1 MVVVVAAGV
10 VVVVVAAGV
19 VVVVA
24 AGVVVVVGEVVVVGT
39 AVVVVVVVVVIDG
52 AAIVVVVG
60 WGTDG
65 CSAAQL
71 GSDDNAVVM
80 LTNKIGTTVI
90 ADKRCLDERTHHAAT
105 LPAASNKSATTI
117 KVVLRPVAGNKHTS
131 FANI

>member
-1 MVVVVAAGV
+1 MVVVVNTGA
-10 VVVVVAAGV
+10 V

-24 AGVVVVVGEVVVVGT
+24 AGVVVVVGEVVVVVGEVVVVGT
-39 AVVVVVVVVVIDG
+39 AVVVVVVVVIDG

-80 LTNKIGTTVI
+80 LTNRIGKTVI
-90 ADKRCLDERTHHAAT
+90 ADNRCLDERTHHVAT

>member
-1 MVVVVAAGV
+1 MVVVVNTGA
-10 VVVVVAAGV
+10 V

-39 AVVVVVVVVVIDG
+39 AVVVVVVVVVVVIDG

>member
-1 MVVVVAAGV
+1 MVVVVNTGA
-10 VVVVVAAGV
+10 V

-39 AVVVVVVVVVIDG
+39 AVVVVVVVIDG

>member
-1 MVVVVAAGV
+1 MVVVVNTGA
-10 VVVVVAAGV
+10 VVVVVAAG
-19 VVVVA
+19 
-24 AGVVVVVGEVVVVGT
+24 VVVVGEVVVVGT
-39 AVVVVVVVVVIDG
+39 AVVVVVVVIDG

-80 LTNKIGTTVI
+80 LTNKIGTTAI

-117 KVVLRPVAGNKHTS
+117 KVVLRPVAGNKQTS

>member
-39 AVVVVVVVVVIDG
+39 AVVVVVVVIDG

>member
-1 MVVVVAAGV
+1 MVVVVNTGA
-10 VVVVVAAGV
+10 V

-39 AVVVVVVVVVIDG
+39 AVVVVVVVVVVIDG

>member
-1 MVVVVAAGV
+1 MVVVVNTGA
-10 VVVVVAAGV
+10 V

-39 AVVVVVVVVVIDG
+39 AVVVVVVVVIDG

-80 LTNKIGTTVI
+80 LTNKIGTTAI

>member
-1 MVVVVAAGV
+1 MVVVVNTGA
-10 VVVVVAAGV
+10 V

-39 AVVVVVVVVVIDG
+39 AVVVVVVVVIDG

-80 LTNKIGTTVI
+80 LTNKIGTTAI
-90 ADKRCLDERTHHAAT
+90 ADNRCLDERTHHAAT
-105 LPAASNKSATTI
+105 LPAESNKSATTI

>member
-1 MVVVVAAGV
+1 MVVVVNTGA
-10 VVVVVAAGV
+10 V

-39 AVVVVVVVVVIDG
+39 AVVVVVVVVIDG

>member
-1 MVVVVAAGV
+1 MVVVVNTGA
-10 VVVVVAAGV
+10 V

-39 AVVVVVVVVVIDG
+39 AVVVVVVVVIDG

-80 LTNKIGTTVI
+80 LTNKIGTTAI
-90 ADKRCLDERTHHAAT
+90 ADNRCLDERTRHTAT
-105 LPAASNKSATTI
+105 LPAESNKSATTI

>member
-1 MVVVVAAGV
+1 MVVVVNTGA
-10 VVVVVAAGV
+10 V

-39 AVVVVVVVVVIDG
+39 AVVVVVVVVVVIDG

-80 LTNKIGTTVI
+80 LTNKIGTTAI
-90 ADKRCLDERTHHAAT
+90 ADNRCLDERTRHTAT
-105 LPAASNKSATTI
+105 LPAESNKSATTI

>member
-1 MVVVVAAGV
+1 MVVVVNTGA
-10 VVVVVAAGV
+10 V

-39 AVVVVVVVVVIDG
+39 AVVVVVVVIDG

-80 LTNKIGTTVI
+80 LTNRIGKTVI
-90 ADKRCLDERTHHAAT
+90 ADNRCLDERTHHVAT

>member
-1 MVVVVAAGV
+1 MVVVVNTGA
-10 VVVVVAAGV
+10 V

-24 AGVVVVVGEVVVVGT
+24 AGVVVVVGEVVVVVGEVVVVGT
-39 AVVVVVVVVVIDG
+39 AVVVVVVVVIDG